1 MNCHL
6 TRQIIYNLSISST
19 CQLSQK
25 ADTWWVQRCI
35 FYSEVSIPEKRDN
48 LYWSALESRT
58 HMSSANSSLIQ
69 EDPGIVKERC
79 WRTLFICKF
88 KAKIA
93 NIKKNFLSS
102 KHINI
107 LHKCIHN
114 NVLLWNKEDTSEFC
128 LVVFCIWTFANM
140 GLENIRAKVFLKS
153 FINYK
158 KYLWLSQKS
167 GNVWQ
172 LRDTEKKI
180 ITGMLKILSAL
191 INCKVRYL

>member
-6 TRQIIYNLSISST
+6 TRQIIYNISIRST

-35 FYSEVSIPEKRDN
+35 FYSDVSIPETRDN

-79 WRTLFICKF
+79 WRRKNESVKGVNPAHYSHVNSKLKLQT
-88 KAKIA
+88 
-93 NIKKNFLSS
+93 NILSS

-107 LHKCIHN
+107 LNKCIHTQN
-114 NVLLWNKEDTSEFC
+114 TYDRSKNL
-128 LVVFCIWTFANM
+128 
-140 GLENIRAKVFLKS
+140 AKYDNCETLK
-153 FINYK
+153 K
-158 KYLWLSQKS
+158 KS
-167 GNVWQ
+167 
-172 LRDTEKKI
+172 
-180 ITGMLKILSAL
+180 
-191 INCKVRYL
+191 